1 MIYILDTR
9 TYTQKSI
16 NVNFAMA
23 LLKHIRA
30 AITAILL
37 IAMLTI
43 TVTTSSQ
50 PVFVFAPWQCGDCGD
65 FLKLTAQFEKAVIGA
80 INPPEPEKIA

>member
-16 NVNFAMA
+16 KVNFAMA

-43 TVTTSSQ
+43 TVTTSIQ
-50 PVFVFAPWQCGDCGD
+50 YLLLDNG
-65 FLKLTAQFEKAVIGA
+65 
-80 INPPEPEKIA
+80 